1 MRLLLIANSTQGNA
15 LLPVL
20 EKEGL
25 TVEAIDGPE
34 RADFKLETRSYEAV
48 IIDQKASKTPS
59 ILARWRQEGANAH
72 IIVLLPS
79 KSSALDRAGCLDA
92 GADMCLTHPINTEEL
107 CAHLRALRRREYTS
121 KAPVR
126 RIHDLEINLA
136 VRSVS
141 RAGRPI
147 HLTPREFDL
156 LHLLA
161 THQGKVLSRSMIL
174 EHLYDDRENTYSNI
188 VDVYIRYLRNK
199 IDEGFET
206 PLILTRWGQGYL
218 LRPEDTPVE

>member
-1 MRLLLIANSTQGNA
+1 MRLLLVADSTQSNT
-15 LLPVL
+15 LLPLL
-20 EKEGL
+20 EKDGL
-25 TVEAIDGPE
+25 TVEGVDSLE
-34 RADFKLETRSYEAV
+34 RADFKLETRSFEAV
-48 IIDQKASKTPS
+48 VVDQKAGPTASMLP
-59 ILARWRQEGANAH
+59 RWRQQGVVAH
-72 IIVLLPS
+72 ILVLLS
-79 KSSALDRAGCLDA
+79 RNSSARDRASCLDA
-92 GADMCLTHPINTEEL
+92 GADACLTHPINTEEL
-107 CAHLRALRRREYTS
+107 CAHLRALRRRDYTS

-136 VRSVS
+136 VRSVH

-161 THQGKVLSRSMIL
+161 THQGKVLSRTMIL
-174 EHLYDDRENTYSNI
+174 EHLYDDRENGYSNI

-218 LRPEDTPVE
+218 LRPEEAPVD

>member
-1 MRLLLIANSTQGNA
+1 MRILLVADPAPELT

-25 TVEAIDGPE
+25 FVEAAESLDCV
-34 RADFKLETRSYEAV
+34 DFKLQTRSYEAV
-48 IIDQKASKTPS
+48 VCDSRPDS
-59 ILARWRQEGANAH
+59 ILTSLPRWRAEGVKAYVIVMLPRTSTAN
-72 IIVLLPS
+72 
-79 KSSALDRAGCLDA
+79 DRAHCLDA
-92 GADMCLTHPINTEEL
+92 GADACLTHPINTEEL

-121 KAPVR
+121 LAPVR
-126 RIHDLEINLA
+126 RIHDLEINVA
-136 VRSVS
+136 VRTVQ
-141 RAGRPI
+141 RAGQPI

-161 THQGKVLSRSMIL
+161 SHQGKVLTRSMIM
-174 EHLYDDRENTYSNI
+174 EHLYDSPENSCSNVI
-188 VDVYIRYLRNK
+188 DVYIRYLRHK

-218 LRPEDTPVE
+218 LRPEETPVE